1 MNDFVGQFLAKKD
14 YKDIHVSRHL
24 LPFEDHKFLKAAD
37 ARVMVRGAGVY
48 LWDEHGNKF
57 LDGLSGLWCTALGY
71 GRPEL
76 IAAAAAQ
83 METLSYC
90 SQYFNTTNPAIAEL
104 SAKLFDLL
112 PSPFSR
118 VLYTNSG
125 SEANDLMIKL
135 VRRFWQLAGK
145 PGKRILIARHNGY
158 HGATIASASLG
169 GMKLMHELSGGM
181 IDDVHHIGE
190 PYRFG
195 PRDASDETAFGLHAA
210 RELEAKILE
219 LGADRVGAFVA
230 EPFQGAGGVIF
241 PPASY
246 WPEIQRICTRY
257 DVLLCADEVVGGF
270 GRTGSW
276 FAHEYFG
283 FAPDMM
289 TIAKG
294 LTSGYVP
301 MGGLVLTQR
310 IADTLADCGGTFAH
324 GLTYQGHP
332 LAAAVALATLRLL
345 DDGGIVDMVEN
356 DTGPYLQRCLRE
368 ALGDH
373 VLVAEIQGAGAVAA
387 LQLAYGRHKDQR
399 FSNENMVGLY
409 CMRKALEHGLIL
421 RTTAARLIVAPA
433 LVATRSE
440 IDELVGKLRLTL
452 DDAARALKMM

>member
-195 PRDASDETAFGLHAA
+195 PGMHPTRPRSA
-210 RELEAKILE
+210 
-219 LGADRVGAFVA
+219 
-230 EPFQGAGGVIF
+230 
-241 PPASY
+241 
-246 WPEIQRICTRY
+246 CTRHASWRQKY
-257 DVLLCADEVVGGF
+257 WNWA
-270 GRTGSW
+270 RTGSVRLSPNHSRARAAS
-276 FAHEYFG
+276 FFRRPATG
-283 FAPDMM
+283 PRSNASAPDTMCCSAP
-289 TIAKG
+289 TKW
-294 LTSGYVP
+294 S
-301 MGGLVLTQR
+301 
-310 IADTLADCGGTFAH
+310 
-324 GLTYQGHP
+324 
-332 LAAAVALATLRLL
+332 AASA
-345 DDGGIVDMVEN
+345 
-356 DTGPYLQRCLRE
+356 
-368 ALGDH
+368 
-373 VLVAEIQGAGAVAA
+373 
-387 LQLAYGRHKDQR
+387 
-399 FSNENMVGLY
+399 
-409 CMRKALEHGLIL
+409 
-421 RTTAARLIVAPA
+421 APA
-433 LVATRSE
+433 AGSRTNTSASR
-440 IDELVGKLRLTL
+440 RT
-452 DDAARALKMM
+452 

>member
-1 MNDFVGQFLAKKD
+1 
-14 YKDIHVSRHL
+14 
-24 LPFEDHKFLKAAD
+24 
-37 ARVMVRGAGVY
+37 
-48 LWDEHGNKF
+48 
-57 LDGLSGLWCTALGY
+57 
-71 GRPEL
+71 
-76 IAAAAAQ
+76 
-83 METLSYC
+83 
-90 SQYFNTTNPAIAEL
+90 
-104 SAKLFDLL
+104 
-112 PSPFSR
+112 
-118 VLYTNSG
+118 
-125 SEANDLMIKL
+125 
-135 VRRFWQLAGK
+135 
-145 PGKRILIARHNGY
+145 
-158 HGATIASASLG
+158 
-169 GMKLMHELSGGM
+169 
-181 IDDVHHIGE
+181 
-190 PYRFG
+190 
-195 PRDASDETAFGLHAA
+195 
-210 RELEAKILE
+210 
-219 LGADRVGAFVA
+219 
-230 EPFQGAGGVIF
+230 
-241 PPASY
+241 
-246 WPEIQRICTRY
+246 
-257 DVLLCADEVVGGF
+257 
-270 GRTGSW
+270 
-276 FAHEYFG
+276 
-283 FAPDMM
+283 MM